1 MERLVGIAHIAK
13 VLVRDVEI
21 QREQELKHLTNR
33 RCQKPSFSYG
43 EYLLGN
49 LAEKIG
55 CEKPTSQQVEAI
67 YREIW

>member
-1 MERLVGIAHIAK
+1 MEKLVGTVHIAK
-13 VLVRDVEI
+13 TLIKDMAM
-21 QREQELKHLTNR
+21 QKEQEIKHLANS

-55 CEKPTSQQVEAI
+55 SEKPTGKQVEAI